1 MMNSGGGR
9 LTNPPNRGYG
19 SGCGLLIMPFPIW
32 KKFQPILNLA
42 NQRVI
47 QTRDIT
53 LNPSLTAI
61 SYFFHLVAT
70 VIWLG
75 GMALLVLVIWPAQ
88 RRSPD
93 ELLDTIEKRFRP
105 MANFSLL
112 VLLMTGVVQTSSDDN
127 YGGMLDFSNDWSKA
141 ILAKHLAFIGMVG
154 IVAFLQFGL
163 EPALERA
170 KLLASRGQAADDL
183 NRLRQR
189 QRFLTQVNF
198 GLSLVVLLFTAIA
211 TAL

>member
-1 MMNSGGGR
+1 M
-9 LTNPPNRGYG
+9 
-19 SGCGLLIMPFPIW
+19 
-32 KKFQPILNLA
+32 
-42 NQRVI
+42 
-47 QTRDIT
+47 
-53 LNPSLTAI
+53 NPSLTAI
-61 SYFFHLVAT
+61 SYFFHLLAT

-88 RRSPD
+88 RHTS
-93 ELLDTIEKRFRP
+93 EALLDTIEKRFRP

-141 ILAKHLAFIGMVG
+141 ILGKHLVFIGMIV

-170 KLLASRGQAADDL
+170 KLLASRGQVSDDL
-183 NRLRQR
+183 TRLRER
-189 QRFLTQVNF
+189 QHFLTRVNF
-198 GLSLVVLLFTAIA
+198 VLSLVVLVFTAIA

>member
-1 MMNSGGGR
+1 M
-9 LTNPPNRGYG
+9 
-19 SGCGLLIMPFPIW
+19 
-32 KKFQPILNLA
+32 
-42 NQRVI
+42 I

-61 SYFFHLVAT
+61 SYFFHLIAT

-88 RRSPD
+88 RHSSESFP
-93 ELLDTIEKRFRP
+93 LLEIIEKRFRP

-141 ILAKHLAFIGMVG
+141 ILAKHLAFIGMVV
-154 IVAFLQFGL
+154 IVIFLQFGL